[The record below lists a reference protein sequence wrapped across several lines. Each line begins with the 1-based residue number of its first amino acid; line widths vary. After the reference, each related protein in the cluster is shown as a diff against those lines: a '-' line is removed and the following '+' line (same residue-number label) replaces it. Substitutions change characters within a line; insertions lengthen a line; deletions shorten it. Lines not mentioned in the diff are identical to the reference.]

1 MIKAV
6 IFDMDGVIVD
16 SEPLWQKML
25 PLYLRTKGIHFVYN
39 KKTLKLINL
48 HFRGR
53 KQKYITDIL
62 RKKFRIPDSYHKIL
76 NDRLGILFNL
86 FKHNLRP
93 IAGTIPFIKKLH
105 KAGYP
110 LVLASS
116 SPHQVINYVLRQFN
130 LRNYFR
136 HVVSADD
143 VRLGKPHPDIFLRAA
158 KLLKEKPENIL
169 VIEDSISGI
178 QAAHNAGMKCLA
190 LKQPYTAK
198 KYLKTTSRA
207 VKNLQTVALSSLRK
221 LN

>member
-25 PLYLRTKGIHFVYN
+25 SMYLHTKGIDFVYN
-39 KKTLKLINL
+39 KKSLEFINQ

-62 RKKFRIPDSYHKIL
+62 KKKFHIPDSYQKIL
-76 NDRLGILFNL
+76 NDRLDILFNL
-86 FKHNLRP
+86 FKHNLRLV
-93 IAGTIPFIKKLH
+93 AGTIPFIKKLH

-116 SPHQVINYVLRQFN
+116 SPHQVINYVLKQFN
-130 LRNYFR
+130 LKKYFK

-143 VRLGKPHPDIFLRAA
+143 VRLGKPHPDIFLRVAE
-158 KLLKEKPENIL
+158 LLKEKPENIL

-178 QAAHNAGMKCLA
+178 RAAHNAGMKCLA

-198 KYLKTTSRA
+198 KYLKTTALA
-207 VKNLQTVALSSLRK
+207 VENLSIIKPQTIKYL
-221 LN
+221 